1 MKKFLFALL
10 VAFLPFPGLSG
21 CRSHRPGGELLASAS
36 AQTEVSGSGSEK
48 KKGNSHRQENSSP
61 AEPTRRRGQT
71 PPHDNRAPGLR
82 PIPPIEVTRRPDTEE
97 GSSPRT
103 RNGSKPSR
111 GSRGWTGREEEGR
124 LIVDD
129 FEGEL
134 LWKPVSWT
142 NANDCDL
149 SPDKDDTGRLTVRCK
164 PGKEEKAAIQLRF
177 PRPLDLS
184 EFRYMAVR
192 ARVEEREGE
201 EAVNLA
207 VGFQTRAYFESARL
221 PVGRNLAPE
230 LRISLSRKDYKT
242 SPDWEYNS
250 PLDDRARVETIF
262 LLIYYEKDC
271 RVAIDEVYLGK
282 EKREEP
288 SADDP
293 GGSAPSADREE
304 GPRSKKDGSD

>member
-201 EAVNLA
+201 EKYDHVPGLLE
-207 VGFQTRAYFESARL
+207 Q
-221 PVGRNLAPE
+221 
-230 LRISLSRKDYKT
+230 LSREPRERPEMEVPNKPIEEMKYEDFELKDYNPHDGIKF
-242 SPDWEYNS
+242 
-250 PLDDRARVETIF
+250 A
-262 LLIYYEKDC
+262 
-271 RVAIDEVYLGK
+271 VAE
-282 EKREEP
+282 
-288 SADDP
+288 
-293 GGSAPSADREE
+293 
-304 GPRSKKDGSD
+304 